1 MIHGKYDLCANCYD
15 IKINDKIHHL
25 DHEEA
30 VKLLQVLWDMN
41 IRPRG
46 VEAEMAATKLHLQDM
61 RRLVFGNDQHQP
73 SPRR

>member
-1 MIHGKYDLCANCYD
+1 MIHANYNLWTNCYD

-25 DHEEA
+25 DFKDAE
-30 VKLLQVLWDMN
+30 KLTQALWDLGL
-41 IRPRG
+41 RPAGR
-46 VEAEMAATKLHLQDM
+46 EAEMAATKLHLQDM